1 MTMIEII
8 ETKKQGKPLS
18 EEMIRFFIQGYTKG
32 DIPDYQASALLMAI
46 YFQGMTDEESTFF
59 STCNERFR

>member
-46 YFQGMTDEESTFF
+46 YFQGMTDEESTFLALAM
-59 STCNERFR
+59 RD